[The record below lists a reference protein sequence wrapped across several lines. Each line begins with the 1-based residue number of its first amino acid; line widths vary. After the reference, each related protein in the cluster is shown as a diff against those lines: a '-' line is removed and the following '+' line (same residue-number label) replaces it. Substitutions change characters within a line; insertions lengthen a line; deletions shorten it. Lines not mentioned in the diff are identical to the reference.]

1 MPCRST
7 DGRRS
12 PSAASWRCPGA
23 EPKSPCRTHRRRLRC
38 PWRRLRCWFRR
49 PRHTRMQ
56 RRPVRARMPGGRT
69 GVASVSC
76 PLFLQTAVPS
86 LGPPN
91 SPVRAAD
98 GATLRGLGP
107 EFKVPSRF
115 RTGRRPWYGRSV
127 RPRSAVRLG
136 ALLVAAAFSGYLLG
150 GCAGDGLEGLS
161 GATELPT
168 LSLPEVT
175 VPEVTVPDVTLPDV
189 TIPTLP
195 EPPDTEGTTTSE
207 PTTTTKPPIT
217 TEPATTVV
225 KTETETETET
235 ATVTAT
241 VPTETAVAA

>member
-1 MPCRST
+1 V
-7 DGRRS
+7 G
-12 PSAASWRCPGA
+12 
-23 EPKSPCRTHRRRLRC
+23 
-38 PWRRLRCWFRR
+38 
-49 PRHTRMQ
+49 
-56 RRPVRARMPGGRT
+56 
-69 GVASVSC
+69 
-76 PLFLQTAVPS
+76 
-86 LGPPN
+86 
-91 SPVRAAD
+91 
-98 GATLRGLGP
+98 
-107 EFKVPSRF
+107 
-115 RTGRRPWYGRSV
+115 
-127 RPRSAVRLG
+127 PRSAVRLG
-136 ALLVAAAFSGYLLG
+136 ALLIAAALSGYLLG

-235 ATVTAT
+235 ETVTEA
-241 VPTETAVAA
+241 VPTETAVAAPTLAETTPAESSSDDGVPWGWVALALGLLIAALTLGLVLWRRRGDDEGIE